1 MAPELAARAPHDGST
16 RKVTY
21 TLPGKL
27 VDELDR
33 RVAQQRRSRSGVVT
47 AALEAYFAA
56 QDREALATIYREAAQ
71 DPLFES
77 DNASVAEDFAA
88 LDAASGGRE

>member
-1 MAPELAARAPHDGST
+1 MASELAARAPQECGA

-21 TLPGKL
+21 TLPGRL

-33 RVAQQRRSRSGVVT
+33 RAAQRRRSKSGVVA

-71 DPLFES
+71 DPLFVS

-88 LDAASGGRE
+88 LDAESGGQK